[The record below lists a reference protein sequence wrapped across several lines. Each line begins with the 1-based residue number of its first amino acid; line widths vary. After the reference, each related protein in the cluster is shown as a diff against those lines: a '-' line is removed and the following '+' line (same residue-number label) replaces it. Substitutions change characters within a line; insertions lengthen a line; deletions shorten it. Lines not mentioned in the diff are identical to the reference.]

1 VHDGKARLSHKS
13 DGGYPDLRRD
23 QKKFFQSGKKSKNRL
38 RFFDF
43 LPLFK
48 ILFAAAGGD
57 STYETASA
65 ALDAQNLAAR
75 CIVPVSIFTEE
86 NIITT

>member
-1 VHDGKARLSHKS
+1 VCGCLISQIAADAA
-13 DGGYPDLRRD
+13 
-23 QKKFFQSGKKSKNRL
+23 KKKNSFRAVKKSKNRL

-57 STYETASA
+57 LSYETASFG
-65 ALDAQNLAAR
+65 
-75 CIVPVSIFTEE
+75 VGFSIFLPKTLPAK
-86 NIITT
+86 

>member
-1 VHDGKARLSHKS
+1 VN
-13 DGGYPDLRRD
+13 
-23 QKKFFQSGKKSKNRL
+23 SGCNSAASQPKTKRGCLISQTAAIPTSVGTKRNSFRAVKNQKNRL

-57 STYETASA
+57 WTYETAS
-65 ALDAQNLAAR
+65 
-75 CIVPVSIFTEE
+75 
-86 NIITT
+86 